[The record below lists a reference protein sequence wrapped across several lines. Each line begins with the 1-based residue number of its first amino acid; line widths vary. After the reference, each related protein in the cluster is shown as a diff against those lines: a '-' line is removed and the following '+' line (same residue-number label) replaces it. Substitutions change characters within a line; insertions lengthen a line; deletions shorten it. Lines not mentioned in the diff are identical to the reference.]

1 MTTNNNLTTGAN
13 MKRKTLTLNPR
24 QLINYKLTKDGGRLN
39 GRPHKELTFGSIRN
53 MLHAIDGKQ
62 EAQDTVRMAQAYH
75 FEVEGGRAYANVLF
89 RDGASE
95 KLPFTRTALQQFL
108 SYIGGIRFDALK
120 NHWAK
125 DEKGDKLAM
134 LITNYCKLDVDK
146 ELLVR
151 TINTSNGPLIRSV
164 HSSTDGRGYRPFN
177 NSQLMDTLVEHGD
190 EYANAKVLNFWL
202 GDNGMRLRFAA
213 PDVSNGSIVHPDV
226 NFTDAYHSK
235 QPIKAVDLNNSET
248 GFGSIKYG
256 GGLWTP
262 TCLNG
267 MVTYAS
273 EHQRTRKHVGSAEVL
288 QQWMIGAI
296 EDTCMAQRGVLE
308 RYQTA
313 LNTQID
319 NVFEW
324 LSEELKDMKKSHA
337 ISDTFIDT
345 VCTTGLHDP
354 TTPKENG
361 FSAASCGQAVA
372 LIAQQAPDFEQQ
384 RLEEQIAMHIMDRAV
399 SQFATA

>member
-1 MTTNNNLTTGAN
+1 MNANNNLTTGVN
-13 MKRKTLTLNPR
+13 MKRQTLTIEPR
-24 QLINYKLTKDGGRLN
+24 QLITYKLTADGATMN
-39 GRPHKELTFGSIRN
+39 GRPTKPRTFGGFRDL
-53 MLHAIDGKQ
+53 LHAMDDKQ
-62 EAQDTVRMAQAYH
+62 EAKDIVRMAQAYH
-75 FEVEGGRAYANVLF
+75 FEIEGGRAYANVMY

-108 SYIGGIRFDALK
+108 SYIPGVRYGDMSS
-120 NHWAK
+120 NWAK

-134 LITNYCKLDVDK
+134 LLTNYCKLSVEK

-151 TINTSNGPLIRSV
+151 TINTINGPLIRSF
-164 HSSTDGRGYRPFN
+164 HSSTDGRGYQPFN
-177 NSQLMDTLVEHGD
+177 NSQLLDTLVEHGD
-190 EYANAKVLNFWL
+190 EYANATVLNFWL

-213 PDVSNGSIVHPDV
+213 PEVGNGSIVHPEV
-226 NFTDAYHSK
+226 NFKDVYHSK
-235 QPIKAVDLNNSET
+235 NPISAVDLNNSET

-267 MVTYAS
+267 ITTYAS

-288 QQWMIGAI
+288 QQWMLGAI
-296 EDTCMAQRGVLE
+296 EDVCMAQRGVLE
-308 RYQTA
+308 KYETA

-324 LSEELKDMKKSHA
+324 LSEELKDMKKTHA
-337 ISDTFIDT
+337 ITDQFIDA
-345 VCTTGLHDP
+345 VCTSGLHDP

-384 RLEEQIAMHIMDRAV
+384 RLEEQIAMHIMDRAI
-399 SQFATA
+399 SQHATA